1 MGFSF
6 LSGSI
11 ETTNDLEASNGFIIP
26 SQVEPALGLP
36 DVDGSLLSSDTDG
49 FRYWVPR
56 NFITVNTAVFA
67 TNSEF
72 SYLANNASYLQGST
86 WSYPAKI
93 GDGTPNTAAFSQI
106 SVVGN
111 VSLSNSGYVELNSV
125 SHATSKAFT
134 SNTITQKVVAEFPAD
149 VYRGGKIVIQVYKP
163 LDNITTISEFLI
175 VHDNS
180 DVYSTEYGIITTGYN
195 APLVSFETNI
205 VSNMVRFLATPITSD
220 DLNFKISETLFLV

>member
-11 ETTNDLEASNGFIIP
+11 ETTTDLGAANGFIIP
-26 SQVEPALGLP
+26 SEVEPALGLP
-36 DVDGSLLSSDTDG
+36 DANGSLLASDTDG
-49 FRYWVPR
+49 FRYWVAR
-56 NFITVNTAVFA
+56 DFITVNTSVFA
-67 TNSEF
+67 TNSQF
-72 SYLANNASYLQGST
+72 AYIANNANYLQGST

-93 GDGTPNTAAFSQI
+93 GDGSPNTAAFSQV

-111 VSLSNSGYVELNSV
+111 VSLSNNGYVELNSV
-125 SHATSKAFT
+125 SHATSKDFT
-134 SNTITQKVVAEFPAD
+134 SNTISQKVVSAFPAD

-175 VHDNS
+175 VHDNV
-180 DVYSTEYGIITTGYN
+180 DVYSTEYGIITTGN
-195 APLVSFETNI
+195 NIPLVSFETNI
-205 VSNMVRFLATPITSD
+205 VSNIVRFLATPITSD